1 MKLLKKVTIL
11 FVAILCFKSYSQ
23 ETPLDIKYKR
33 SSLYTLILGDES
45 IEYSEN
51 IQTSFINTP
60 IPEKFNNHIVNTRI
74 IPKADLVYVVDSIVD
89 SKPKKKGLLSKIP
102 VKLGNDNKKIQ
113 EDDQKAIHKYLDSL
127 GVAKSMLAKWFHR
140 SEKGGFDMSLVAE
153 RGLYNASDLD
163 IKIANQ
169 NERGKALL
177 ADAGEQLIKNTFII
191 VNDYKYTN
199 KEDVA
204 AKAKSILSTVGAY
217 AGKDAALVTAAAS
230 EGADVFGKGY
240 IVRTRAYLYKLVW
253 NEEVAAIF
261 YNDFW
266 TDDDSL
272 DLERKKA
279 FDETSIFKLEFVGVE
294 TGWADIQSTTLTKK
308 TNEELIEIATIRAAD
323 NVIAKLQREYEVF
336 RTKTPLLSGDPLSA
350 KIGLKEGLKKGSK
363 YEVLEQVINKEGII
377 EYKRIGVITVD
388 KDKIWDNTYLADEEN
403 PSDIKYTT
411 FKGSKNKYYSGMLIR
426 QIN

>member
-1 MKLLKKVTIL
+1 MKLFKKVTI
-11 FVAILCFKSYSQ
+11 FCVAILCYKSYSQ

-33 SSLYTLILGDES
+33 SSLYTLILSDEN
-45 IEYSEN
+45 IEHSEN
-51 IQTSFINTP
+51 IQTSFVNTP
-60 IPEKFNNHIVNTRI
+60 IPEKFNNHIINTRTI
-74 IPKADLVYVVDSIVD
+74 SKSDLVYVVDTLSE

-102 VKLGNDNKKIQ
+102 VKIGNDNKKKQ

-127 GVAKSMLAKWFHR
+127 GMAKSMLAKWFHR

-163 IKIANQ
+163 VKLANQ

-177 ADAGEQLIKNTFII
+177 ADAGEQLIKNTFVI
-191 VNDYKYTN
+191 VNDFKYTN
-199 KEDVA
+199 KEEVA
-204 AKAKSILSTVGAY
+204 AKAKSFLTTVSSY
-217 AGKDAALVTAAAS
+217 AGENVALVANAAS
-230 EGADVFGKGY
+230 KGADVFGKGY

-253 NEEVAAIF
+253 NEEVAAVF

-266 TDDDSL
+266 TDDNSL

-279 FDETSIFKLEFVGVE
+279 FDETSVFKLEFVGVE
-294 TGWADIQSTTLTKK
+294 TGWADVQSTTLTTK
-308 TNEELIEIATIRAAD
+308 TNEELIEIATVRAAD

-363 YEVLEQVINKEGII
+363 YEVLEQIVNKQGII
-377 EYKRIGVITVD
+377 EYKRIGVITVN
-388 KDKIWDNTYLADEEN
+388 KDEIWDNTYLADEET
-403 PSDIKYTT
+403 PSEIQYST
-411 FKGSKNKYYSGMLIR
+411 FNGSKNKYYSGMLIR